1 MIGCDFG
8 SCAFVFGFGAL
19 FAVNFVSFCP
29 LCLSSFVI
37 ISSKLSFWLYGML
50 LIVSLC
56 SFNSVVVSLVV
67 CWG

>member
-29 LCLSSFVI
+29 LCLSSLFI
-37 ISSKLSFWLYGML
+37 ILTKFSFWWYGML

-56 SFNSVVVSLVV
+56 FFDSVVVSLVV

>member
-8 SCAFVFGFGAL
+8 SCACVFGFGAL

-37 ISSKLSFWLYGML
+37 ISSNFSSGWYGTL

-56 SFNSVVVSLVV
+56 SFEFVAVSLVV